1 MEVKVKGMDERVV
14 IAGAGY
20 AGLTAASVL
29 DGKVDLTLIDR
40 KVYHEMLTRAHLVA
54 GGLEEVHEDIIL
66 LNEVLRGRKSRIV
79 QASIRSINLNE
90 RKIVIEND
98 GRVEDIHYDHLILAL
113 GSEVNY
119 YGVDGAREYA
129 IGFRSMKDALKIR
142 RRLNSMGDGD
152 SIVVVGGGA
161 TGISL
166 AGALS
171 EARMILG
178 KRFRIKVIEALDR
191 ILYGWDEYIVDKAK
205 EVLESRGV
213 DILTNTKVVK
223 VRDHSIV
230 IDDGEEMRSDL
241 TVWAAGVKGSS
252 IDVMPEV
259 SRVKGYRIEVD
270 KFSRIRGYDDA
281 YAVGDISALRLD
293 DGSYAPQ
300 LAQLAVR
307 QGYRVAMNILNS
319 IDGKEIRPLLLKMQ
333 GAILSLGSEC
343 IGTIGGLRLEGELCR
358 YVEEFITYNYKR
370 MLHGDGLALLAYEDD
385 PLANVVTFSRAL
397 SYLSVR
403 YTLQLARLYATTLGL
418 GCYIGAES
426 AGVKRMNWLVR

>member
-1 MEVKVKGMDERVV
+1 
-14 IAGAGY
+14 
-20 AGLTAASVL
+20 
-29 DGKVDLTLIDR
+29 
-40 KVYHEMLTRAHLVA
+40 
-54 GGLEEVHEDIIL
+54 
-66 LNEVLRGRKSRIV
+66 
-79 QASIRSINLNE
+79 
-90 RKIVIEND
+90 
-98 GRVEDIHYDHLILAL
+98 
-113 GSEVNY
+113 
-119 YGVDGAREYA
+119 
-129 IGFRSMKDALKIR
+129 
-142 RRLNSMGDGD
+142 
-152 SIVVVGGGA
+152 
-161 TGISL
+161 
-166 AGALS
+166 
-171 EARMILG
+171 
-178 KRFRIKVIEALDR
+178 
-191 ILYGWDEYIVDKAK
+191 
-205 EVLESRGV
+205 
-213 DILTNTKVVK
+213 
-223 VRDHSIV
+223 
-230 IDDGEEMRSDL
+230 
-241 TVWAAGVKGSS
+241 
-252 IDVMPEV
+252 
-259 SRVKGYRIEVD
+259 
-270 KFSRIRGYDDA
+270 DDA

-293 DGSYAPQ
+293 DGSYTPQ